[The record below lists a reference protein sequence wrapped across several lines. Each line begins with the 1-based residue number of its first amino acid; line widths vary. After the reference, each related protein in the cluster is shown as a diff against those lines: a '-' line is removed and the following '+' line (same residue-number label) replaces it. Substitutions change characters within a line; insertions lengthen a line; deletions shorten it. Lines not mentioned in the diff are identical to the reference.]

1 MIVEYDLSSVKTLDS
16 FSIASSGEKEA
27 FACGVD
33 MGGIYECG
41 ESYYTY
47 RDSAECLFCC
57 ILVRGV
63 EKFLIGIIRENFRK
77 VVWCCWMGNIP
88 IAMER
93 KRIVDGNLSG
103 CII

>member
-1 MIVEYDLSSVKTLDS
+1 MSVGNL
-16 FSIASSGEKEA
+16 IILIEILAA
-27 FACGVD
+27 
-33 MGGIYECG
+33 
-41 ESYYTY
+41 
-47 RDSAECLFCC
+47 CLFCC

-93 KRIVDGNLSG
+93 KRIVGGNLSG
-103 CII
+103 CIIWTDRRVLLQTIFIKRNRFAESTGGEGTAFF